1 MENRFMEKRAPG
13 CGSTCSAAGHG
24 GPRDPSRWRRDPMR
38 LRRTDP
44 SWTSG
49 LLDGEYRRP
58 QDLPAP
64 SPMMLCFDIFHLIL
78 LPCLRS

>member
-1 MENRFMEKRAPG
+1 MEKRAPG

-44 SWTSG
+44 SWVQAGSWTVNTG
-49 LLDGEYRRP
+49 GCRIY
-58 QDLPAP
+58 QHLP
-64 SPMMLCFDIFHLIL
+64 
-78 LPCLRS
+78 R